1 MATCRSVG
9 GGSVSSVVRWYEGRN
24 NEGRCQ
30 VRTYV
35 VLEDD
40 IDLIDV
46 PDVEAETGRQV
57 ALAECN
63 YFTGVVLGYGTAPAD

>member
-1 MATCRSVG
+1 MVKWCADR
-9 GGSVSSVVRWYEGRN
+9 
-24 NEGRCQ
+24 NEGRCL
-30 VRTYV
+30 VRTYA
-35 VLEDD
+35 VLDDD

-63 YFTGVVLGYGTAPAD
+63 YFTGVVLGYGTAPADEEV

>member
-1 MATCRSVG
+1 M
-9 GGSVSSVVRWYEGRN
+9 
-24 NEGRCQ
+24 
-30 VRTYV
+30 RTYA

-63 YFTGVVLGYGTAPAD
+63 YFTSVVLGYGSATADEEV

>member
-1 MATCRSVG
+1 MVEAIQSRVMDDGHIT
-9 GGSVSSVVRWYEGRN
+9 
-24 NEGRCQ
+24 EGRCQ

-63 YFTGVVLGYGTAPAD
+63 YFTGVVLGYGTALADEEV

>member
-1 MATCRSVG
+1 M
-9 GGSVSSVVRWYEGRN
+9 
-24 NEGRCQ
+24 
-30 VRTYV
+30 RTYA
-35 VLEDD
+35 VLDDD

-63 YFTGVVLGYGTAPAD
+63 YFTGVVLGYGPAPADEEV

>member
-1 MATCRSVG
+1 M
-9 GGSVSSVVRWYEGRN
+9 
-24 NEGRCQ
+24 
-30 VRTYV
+30 RTYV

-63 YFTGVVLGYGTAPAD
+63 YFTGVVLGYGTAPADEEV

>member
-1 MATCRSVG
+1 MVK
-9 GGSVSSVVRWYEGRN
+9 WHEGRN

-40 IDLIDV
+40 IDLIEV
-46 PDVEAETGRQV
+46 ADVEAETGRQV

-63 YFTGVVLGYGTAPAD
+63 YFTGVVLGYGPATADEEV

>member
-1 MATCRSVG
+1 MAEDIRSLVMG
-9 GGSVSSVVRWYEGRN
+9 DGNITKR
-24 NEGRCQ
+24 RCL
-30 VRTYV
+30 VRTYA
-35 VLEDD
+35 VLDDD

-63 YFTGVVLGYGTAPAD
+63 YFTGVVLGYGTAPADEEV